1 MLAIVTPEEM
11 AAIDAA
17 ATEPVAVLIDRAGAA
32 VARAALALLGG
43 TYGRRVVVLAGP
55 GNNGA
60 DGRGAGRRLAARG
73 VRVLEIDVR
82 HAPPT
87 LPRADLVIDA
97 AFGTGLRRRFEAP
110 ACEGDP
116 LVLAVDIASG
126 VDGLTGAIAGS
137 ALVADHTVTFAALK
151 PGLLLEPGRAHGG
164 EIELVDIGLDV
175 SAARAHLVG
184 ASDVARWLPARA
196 STAHKWQ
203 AAVWVV
209 AGSPGMT
216 GAAHLSAAAAMRA
229 GSGYVR
235 LGVPGLD
242 HDPAAPTEVVSAPL
256 PVDLALDPR
265 ETARFGAMAIGP
277 GLGRDPAVAP
287 AVRRL
292 IATVAVPLVIDGDGL
307 AALGRDAATVL
318 SARSA
323 PTILTPH
330 DGEYRALT
338 GSPPGIDRLAAA
350 RALAAKTGAVVLLKG
365 PTTVVA
371 SPDGAVLVSVSGDPR
386 LATAGTGDVLTGVI
400 AALLARRM
408 PALEAAASAAYVHG
422 RAAMLGPAE
431 GLVAHDLVDALPAVL
446 SSLRIDAGRG
456 SQ

>member
-1 MLAIVTPEEM
+1 
-11 AAIDAA
+11 
-17 ATEPVAVLIDRAGAA
+17 
-32 VARAALALLGG
+32 
-43 TYGRRVVVLAGP
+43 
-55 GNNGA
+55 
-60 DGRGAGRRLAARG
+60 
-73 VRVLEIDVR
+73 
-82 HAPPT
+82 
-87 LPRADLVIDA
+87 
-97 AFGTGLRRRFEAP
+97 
-110 ACEGDP
+110 
-116 LVLAVDIASG
+116 
-126 VDGLTGAIAGS
+126 
-137 ALVADHTVTFAALK
+137 
-151 PGLLLEPGRAHGG
+151 
-164 EIELVDIGLDV
+164 
-175 SAARAHLVG
+175 
-184 ASDVARWLPARA
+184 
-196 STAHKWQ
+196 
-203 AAVWVV
+203 
-209 AGSPGMT
+209 
-216 GAAHLSAAAAMRA
+216 
-229 GSGYVR
+229 
-235 LGVPGLD
+235 
-242 HDPAAPTEVVSAPL
+242 
-256 PVDLALDPR
+256 
-265 ETARFGAMAIGP
+265 
-277 GLGRDPAVAP
+277 
-287 AVRRL
+287 
-292 IATVAVPLVIDGDGL
+292 VIDGDGL